1 MRSSMKISAAGQR
14 VIVAFAVIVMGV
26 SFWAMKFSRHPTV
39 WLILLTAS
47 IPLFAA
53 VAGSF
58 FVESGRSGE

>member
-1 MRSSMKISAAGQR
+1 MKISAVGQR
-14 VIVAFAVIVMGV
+14 VIVAFAAIVIGAA
-26 SFWAMKFSRHPTV
+26 FWAMKFSRHPTV

-58 FVESGRSGE
+58 FVENGRNGE